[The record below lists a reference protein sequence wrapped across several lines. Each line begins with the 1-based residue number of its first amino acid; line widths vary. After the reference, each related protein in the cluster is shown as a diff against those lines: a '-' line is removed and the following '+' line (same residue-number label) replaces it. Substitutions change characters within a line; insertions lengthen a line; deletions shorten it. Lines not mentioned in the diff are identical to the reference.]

1 MLFNAGG
8 GANGTDL
15 LLEVTYTPARH
26 GEQLFETLAGGWG
39 GLTVLTERQLEA
51 FLRAVGVGN
60 HK

>member
-26 GEQLFETLAGGWG
+26 GEQLFETLAGEC
-39 GLTVLTERQLEA
+39 VVMRSQ
-51 FLRAVGVGN
+51 
-60 HK
+60 